1 MGSRGRLVGV
11 LLSPLALLLAM
22 PLVSGPVHPGRRAL
36 ETPTSQPSRSA
47 KKSPTPAASSAAGGV
62 DPNLPL
68 IVGETRRLAAR
79 AIDDTA
85 AADHAAALVALG
97 RRLVGTPARAIPAGS
112 MPMERLVLDL
122 TAVDPLS
129 YVEQLLALVNSRQVR
144 TRTEAVDR
152 FSDHVRRL
160 RYGGGRVD
168 RCARLRHPR
177 LWALAAARR
186 GYLVD
191 LTPFLPGARQRQ
203 VPLKDLFQSV
213 PAGATPFSGAP
224 APCPPPGSAVLHLA
238 ELPLAAVPAAAA
250 SLRSG
255 DLFVLVSRSPDRQAP
270 GIGLLD
276 LEGGRLGALVV
287 QPGRGVVR
295 EPDLLQ
301 VARNRTGTSGVSFLR
316 SLPNTDGRADP

>member
-1 MGSRGRLVGV
+1 MAVW
-11 LLSPLALLLAM
+11 LSPLALVLALL
-22 PLVSGPVHPGRRAL
+22 LLSGPMHPGRRAL
-36 ETPTSQPSRSA
+36 ETPTSKPSRNA
-47 KKSPTPAASSAAGGV
+47 RSPRPAATSPAGGV

-97 RRLVGTPARAIPAGS
+97 RRLVGTPARSTPPGS
-112 MPMERLVLDL
+112 GPPERLVLDL

-129 YVEQLLALVNSRQVR
+129 FVEQLLALVNSRRVR

-160 RYGGGRVD
+160 RYGSGRAD
-168 RCARLRHPR
+168 RCARLRQPR

-203 VPLKDLFQSV
+203 VPLKDLFQSL
-213 PAGATPFSGAP
+213 PAGATPLSGPP
-224 APCPPPGSAVLHLA
+224 APCPPPGSAVLALA
-238 ELPLAAVPAAAA
+238 ELPLEAVPAAVA

-255 DLFVLVSRSPDRQAP
+255 DLFVLVGRAPDRQTT
-270 GIGLLD
+270 GIGLVD
-276 LEGGRLGALVV
+276 LERGRLGALLVH
-287 QPGRGVVR
+287 PGRGVVR
-295 EPDLLQ
+295 EPDLVQ
-301 VARNRTGTSGVSFLR
+301 MARNRPGTIGITFLR
-316 SLPNTDGRADP
+316 SLPNADGRPDS